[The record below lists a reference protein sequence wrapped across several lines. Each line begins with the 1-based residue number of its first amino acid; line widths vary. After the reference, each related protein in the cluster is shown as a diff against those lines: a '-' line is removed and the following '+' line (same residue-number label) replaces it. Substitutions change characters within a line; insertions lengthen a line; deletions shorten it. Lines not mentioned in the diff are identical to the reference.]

1 VFCDLVGDSDKV
13 LFKLIQGGP
22 SNGSLFGVLEQ
33 KTQLAP
39 ANESGLAE
47 SAVADQMVRLDRQ
60 LEVRV
65 VKGHE
70 TSVRQAVVKKVFVV
84 RSAEF
89 LGRVENRMAPH
100 LVTRVKVPMLREH
113 LKNLRQGLS
122 GIILVS
128 GKPTEKPHSVERA
141 NTLDFFPK
149 TIDICL
155 RGFVGQ
161 SMGERFMKLSS
172 KKYTSSF
179 SPYTDMNETG
189 IRVGQK

>member
-70 TSVRQAVVKKVFVV
+70 AS
-84 RSAEF
+84 
-89 LGRVENRMAPH
+89 LY
-100 LVTRVKVPMLREH
+100 L
-113 LKNLRQGLS
+113 
-122 GIILVS
+122 ILYKS
-128 GKPTEKPHSVERA
+128 IK
-141 NTLDFFPK
+141 
-149 TIDICL
+149 
-155 RGFVGQ
+155 
-161 SMGERFMKLSS
+161 
-172 KKYTSSF
+172 TSSF
-179 SPYTDMNETG
+179 LTATVSEKWHKAAVVRTSEMYDPPVG
-189 IRVGQK
+189 PRRVRLGVWRGDCAGQVMSA